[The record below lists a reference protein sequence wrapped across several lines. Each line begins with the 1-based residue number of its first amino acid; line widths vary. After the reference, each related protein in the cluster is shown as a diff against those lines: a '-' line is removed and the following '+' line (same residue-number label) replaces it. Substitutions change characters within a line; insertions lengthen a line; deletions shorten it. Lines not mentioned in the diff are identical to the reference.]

1 MSNSADEPSKI
12 DRAKVALADS
22 NWPLTRKVETLIFLG
37 MFLAVPLFA
46 IRVIE
51 YTRAELTIRNICREL
66 VVDLG
71 RAKIMAIQTKQNV
84 EVTATA
90 MPRSK
95 FFSYVMMTPKG
106 IREEIVMPETVS
118 VSGMVTFTE
127 SGLPQRP
134 SSFIVSSFS
143 RNSTVEIDKA
153 GVVSVP

>member
-1 MSNSADEPSKI
+1 MSNSADEVSKKNG
-12 DRAKVALADS
+12 AKVPLSDS
-22 NWPLTRKVETLIFLG
+22 NWPLTRKVETLIFLA

-71 RAKIMAIQTKQNV
+71 RAKIMAIQTKKRV
-84 EVTATA
+84 EVTGTA

-95 FFSYVMMTPKG
+95 YFSYVMTTPKG
-106 IREEIVMPETVS
+106 IAEEIVMPETVS
-118 VSGMVTFTE
+118 VSGMVTFNE
-127 SGLPQRP
+127 SGSPQRP
-134 SSFIVSSFS
+134 SSFIVSSFN
-143 RNSTVEIDKA
+143 RNATVEIDKA